1 MRAEPKTAY
10 HGSTNPYATYVD
22 LSAPQQPSPP
32 GHARVPVAPPPPPI
46 AHFAPRAPA
55 RRSGRGLRALAAVVL
70 VLGAAGTGAAY
81 AGNAYARSKVCAELA
96 QVGSAEAAS
105 TGPGDT
111 RPGNTG
117 AGNTGPGNTGAG
129 NSGAGNNGQAVGS
142 AGAAPDAAAL
152 RRDVA
157 TMRRYAR
164 LLVFDGDLRA
174 ATHGLADDVAG
185 LVELTEAHP
194 GVAPADLDGAA
205 RQRLML
211 LAGRFDGHVRA
222 GQQACDL
229 PVTGAGG

>member
-1 MRAEPKTAY
+1 MSAEPKTAY

-32 GHARVPVAPPPPPI
+32 GHARVPVAPPPPPPPI

-70 VLGAAGTGAAY
+70 VLGAAGTGVAY

-105 TGPGDT
+105 PGPGST
-111 RPGNTG
+111 GAGNTG
-117 AGNTGPGNTGAG
+117 AGNTGAGDTGR
-129 NSGAGNNGQAVGS
+129 AVGS
-142 AGAAPDAAAL
+142 AGGAPDAAAL
-152 RRDVA
+152 RRDVG
-157 TMRRYAR
+157 TMRGYAR

-174 ATHGLADDVAG
+174 ATHGLADDVGG

-194 GVAPADLDGAA
+194 GVAPAALDGAA
-205 RQRLML
+205 RQRLVL
-211 LAGRFDGHVRA
+211 LAGSFDGHVRA
-222 GQQACDL
+222 GQRACDL